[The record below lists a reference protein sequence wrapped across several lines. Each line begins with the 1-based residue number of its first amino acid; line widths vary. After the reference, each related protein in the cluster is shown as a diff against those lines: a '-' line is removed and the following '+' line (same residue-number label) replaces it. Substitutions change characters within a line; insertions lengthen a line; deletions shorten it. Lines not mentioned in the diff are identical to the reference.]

1 MIDLPQPLDITDDQ
15 VSIRMEDAANLGAM
29 MFSLLAHG
37 WHVGLTVLDD
47 DPFTFGIVIASNDPF
62 TDVRHPPQEDE

>member
-1 MIDLPQPLDITDDQ
+1 MIDLPQPL
-15 VSIRMEDAANLGAM
+15 VEASFRANLYPDDWCSIGKYEPP
-29 MFSLLAHG
+29 
-37 WHVGLTVLDD
+37 VTVLDD